1 MQTESLELS
10 FLSIFALICFFI
22 FFIIQKTSNIVGNGI
37 LLDKDFE
44 KPQAFHNEPI
54 ARIGGLASVLSL
66 MIFFIGYY
74 LFFEKILFEYLTIS
88 LALFFLGF
96 LDDIKVRITPNIRL
110 ISMII
115 ILSLSII
122 FFSIDIIH
130 LDLDFLNIWFQNK
143 MFKTAFIL
151 LCFLFIINGANLVDG
166 FNGLLGFQLI
176 IINLIL
182 FFISLNSLNTELTL
196 LISGQIIILFSFILF
211 NFPKAKM
218 FLGDSGSYLLGS
230 LTVINVIKT
239 NNLNPEISSF
249 FFCVI
254 LFYLFFEVF
263 FSFFRKLIFKKSPL
277 KPDKLHLH
285 MLLYDFM
292 EKHKKFNDNN
302 FITSVIINLSYSC
315 LIFPAILFK
324 GNGIICRYWF
334 FFLLIVYL
342 VIYFRLYSF
351 TKK

>member
-196 LISGQIIILFSFILF
+196 LISGQIIMI
-211 NFPKAKM
+211 
-218 FLGDSGSYLLGS
+218 YLLIYG
-230 LTVINVIKT
+230 K
-239 NNLNPEISSF
+239 
-249 FFCVI
+249 
-254 LFYLFFEVF
+254 
-263 FSFFRKLIFKKSPL
+263 
-277 KPDKLHLH
+277 
-285 MLLYDFM
+285 
-292 EKHKKFNDNN
+292 
-302 FITSVIINLSYSC
+302 INLS
-315 LIFPAILFK
+315 K
-324 GNGIICRYWF
+324 
-334 FFLLIVYL
+334 
-342 VIYFRLYSF
+342 
-351 TKK
+351 TKN